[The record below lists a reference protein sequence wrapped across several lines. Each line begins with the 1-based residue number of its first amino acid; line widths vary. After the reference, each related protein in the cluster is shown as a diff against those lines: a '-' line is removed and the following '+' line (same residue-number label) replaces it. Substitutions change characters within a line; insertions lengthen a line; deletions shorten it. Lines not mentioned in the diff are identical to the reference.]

1 MGVILITH
9 SMEEAAQY
17 ASRILVMSGGKLHLD
32 GPSRDIFTT
41 EGKTLQRLSMDVPE
55 SVKLAQELREN
66 GLPLEGTPLTKKEL
80 IRAIQKAKGWKVC

>member
-1 MGVILITH
+1 M
-9 SMEEAAQY
+9 
-17 ASRILVMSGGKLHLD
+17 LHQH
-32 GPSRDIFTT
+32 G
-41 EGKTLQRLSMDVPE
+41 